1 MKFIIIDFSVVIE
14 QNCVA
19 IRISV
24 NRRSAVASRRKN
36 GLTATVTVSQPP
48 VLDFQLCSLY
58 HTFNISAKIL
68 YSSEKNCK
76 IWQEFLIIANHEF
89 FVKKLIKFNA
99 FLFKFISNNYERSCL
114 IDK

>member
-36 GLTATVTVSQPP
+36 GLTATVTLSQPP

-68 YSSEKNCK
+68 YSISEKNCK
-76 IWQEFLIIANHEF
+76 IWQELIIPNHDF
-89 FVKKLIKFNA
+89 FCQKAQKI
-99 FLFKFISNNYERSCL
+99 
-114 IDK
+114 